1 MQQRYLVQSHRPAH
15 FKSRTQNNRKRL
27 RTVYAL
33 LALAIGAVVLMR
45 F

>member
-1 MQQRYLVQSHRPAH
+1 MQQRHLVQTHRPAH
-15 FKSRTQNNRKRL
+15 FKSRADNNRKRL

-33 LALAIGAVVLMR
+33 LALAVCAVVLNR